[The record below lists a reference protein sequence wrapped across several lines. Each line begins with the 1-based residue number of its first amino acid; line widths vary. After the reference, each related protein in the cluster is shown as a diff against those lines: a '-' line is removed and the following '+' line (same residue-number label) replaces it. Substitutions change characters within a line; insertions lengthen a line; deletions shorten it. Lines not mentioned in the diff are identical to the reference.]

1 MIQSYFRRA
10 FEWFKLNHVGEVLDR
25 EIKANLKLK
34 PEKCVFAAN
43 QAKYLGFEITKEGIK
58 PREGVIGKTCV

>member
-1 MIQSYFRRA
+1 M
-10 FEWFKLNHVGEVLDR
+10 NHVGEVLDR